1 MAVTI
6 ITTAPTPYAS
16 QQLNNIL
23 RQPYINADPL
33 KDFAD
38 SIGMVN
44 SPNAGTGV
52 QPPIQ

>member
-23 RQPYINADPL
+23 RQSYTNVDPL
-33 KDFAD
+33 KDWVD
-38 SIGMVN
+38 TIGMVN